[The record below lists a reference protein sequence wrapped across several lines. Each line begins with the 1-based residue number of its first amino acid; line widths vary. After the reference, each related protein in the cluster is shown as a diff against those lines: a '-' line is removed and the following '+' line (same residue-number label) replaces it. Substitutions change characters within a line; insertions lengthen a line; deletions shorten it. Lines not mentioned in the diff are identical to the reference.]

1 MLRLAMSNLGV
12 LFRISVWRLTLSMNL
27 ESIAESV
34 RRYVGITRKMPIAEI
49 TKRMREIAGSI
60 VIPDARVIRSFG
72 EDCAVIDIGSKE
84 RYLLF
89 KTEEIW
95 YKLIEADPKF
105 AGYCS
110 VLVNVND
117 VIVKGGTPIAIV
129 DTLAT
134 VSKDVRDKIVDGI
147 IDGCRKFNVP
157 VVGGHLSP
165 DSPFNRLTVSV
176 IGAVAKKSLIRSDT
190 AQPGDMILVAIDLDG
205 HFHNLFKSA
214 WDTTT
219 HKSKEEVETRFK
231 AIHEIADNGMATAAK
246 DISNPGVVGTL
257 GMLLDASNVG
267 GEIDLAKIPKPPK
280 VNIED
285 WLKAYPGF
293 GIVLTARAENV
304 DRCVAELHRREIDAG
319 IVGKVSGS
327 RRLFFKAGES
337 SVQVFDFRVDRL
349 SGRL

>member
-1 MLRLAMSNLGV
+1 
-12 LFRISVWRLTLSMNL
+12 MNL
-27 ESIAESV
+27 EFITESI
-34 RRYVGITRKMPIAEI
+34 RRFVGVTRKMPILEI
-49 TKRMREIAGSI
+49 TKRMHEVAGSI
-60 VIPDARVIRSFG
+60 VIPDAKVIESFG

-89 KTEEIW
+89 KTEEMW
-95 YKLIEADPKF
+95 YKLVEADPKF

-117 VIVKGGTPIAIV
+117 VTVKGGTPIAIV

-134 VSKDVRDKIVDGI
+134 ASKDIRDKIVDGI
-147 IDGCRKFNVP
+147 IEGCRKFNVP
-157 VVGGHLSP
+157 IVGGHLSP

-176 IGAVAKKSLIRSDT
+176 IGVVAKKSLIRSDT
-190 AQPGDMILVAIDLDG
+190 AQPGNMILVAIDLDG
-205 HFHNLFKSA
+205 HFHNLFKFA

-219 HKSKEEVETRFK
+219 HKSKDDIETRSK

-267 GEIDLAKIPKPPK
+267 GEIDVAKIPKPPK

-293 GIVLTARAENV
+293 GVVLTARPENV
-304 DRCVAELHRREIDAG
+304 DRCIAEFRKREINAG
-319 IVGKVSGS
+319 IVGKVGRS

-349 SGRL
+349 SGRPLPRHRRGTITQ